1 MDERSVK
8 ISAGNTKDCGLFKR
22 ARRERKRERRGGVEK
37 IKETKM
43 GGGGCPVGGD
53 NESVREESLKERGWP
68 PPPPPFFL
76 SFFQRQ
82 ALGWDPGSCQP
93 D

>member
-43 GGGGCPVGGD
+43 GGGGVQWAATMK
-53 NESVREESLKERGWP
+53 V
-68 PPPPPFFL
+68 
-76 SFFQRQ
+76 
-82 ALGWDPGSCQP
+82 
-93 D
+93 